1 MNFTEALNIL
11 KEEIEIIEEEKSCN
25 PSKKCCKSTETEQG
39 CTGGEPG
46 CDTKNKKASVTGCEP
61 GCDTKNKK
69 ASGCKPGCKPGCNTK
84 KDPAVKA
91 AEMTEVSA
99 MVSTVLKKNKVPAEA
114 VIKLARPIA
123 STILAFEKKNSDK
136 DLNDFDAG
144 LYSKLCSDFEKISAL
159 KDNAD
164 DLADKIVNAYH
175 NC

>member
-1 MNFTEALNIL
+1 MNFSEALNIL
-11 KEEIEIIEEEKSCN
+11 KEEIETIEEEKSCN

-61 GCDTKNKK
+61 GC
-69 ASGCKPGCKPGCNTK
+69 NTK
-84 KDPAVKA
+84 KTPAVKA
-91 AEMTEVSA
+91 AEMPEVSA
-99 MVSTVLKKNKVPAEA
+99 MVSTVLKKNKVPAES

-123 STILAFEKKNSDK
+123 STILSFEKKNSNK

>member
-1 MNFTEALNIL
+1 MNFSEALNIL

-25 PSKKCCKSTETEQG
+25 PSKKCCKSTETETEQG

-61 GCDTKNKK
+61 GC
-69 ASGCKPGCKPGCNTK
+69 NTK
-84 KDPAVKA
+84 KAPAVKA
-91 AEMTEVSA
+91 AEMPEVSA
-99 MVSTVLKKNKVPAEA
+99 MVSTVLKKNKVPAES

-123 STILAFEKKNSDK
+123 STILSFEKKNSNK

>member
-39 CTGGEPG
+39 CTGGKPG

-61 GCDTKNKK
+61 GC
-69 ASGCKPGCKPGCNTK
+69 NTK
-84 KDPAVKA
+84 KAPAVKA
-91 AEMTEVSA
+91 AEMPEVSA

>member
-1 MNFTEALNIL
+1 MNFSEALNIL

-61 GCDTKNKK
+61 GC
-69 ASGCKPGCKPGCNTK
+69 STK
-84 KDPAVKA
+84 KSPAVKA
-91 AEMTEVSA
+91 AEMPEVSA
-99 MVSTVLKKNKVPAEA
+99 MVSTVLKKNKVPAES

-123 STILAFEKKNSDK
+123 STILSFEKKNSNK

>member
-11 KEEIEIIEEEKSCN
+11 KEEIETIEEEKSCN

-46 CDTKNKKASVTGCEP
+46 CDTKNKKAS
-61 GCDTKNKK
+61 
-69 ASGCKPGCKPGCNTK
+69 GCKPGCNTK

-91 AEMTEVSA
+91 AEMPEVSA

>member
-46 CDTKNKKASVTGCEP
+46 CDTKNKKASGCEP
-61 GCDTKNKK
+61 GCDAKK
-69 ASGCKPGCKPGCNTK
+69 A
-84 KDPAVKA
+84 PAVKA
-91 AEMTEVSA
+91 AEMPEVSA

>member
-1 MNFTEALNIL
+1 MNFSEALNIL
-11 KEEIEIIEEEKSCN
+11 KEEIETIEEEKSCN

-61 GCDTKNKK
+61 GC
-69 ASGCKPGCKPGCNTK
+69 NTK

-91 AEMTEVSA
+91 AEMPEVSA
-99 MVSTVLKKNKVPAEA
+99 MVSTVLKKNKIPAES

>member
-1 MNFTEALNIL
+1 MNFSEALNIL
-11 KEEIEIIEEEKSCN
+11 KEEIETIEEEKSCN

-61 GCDTKNKK
+61 GC
-69 ASGCKPGCKPGCNTK
+69 NTK
-84 KDPAVKA
+84 KSPAVKAVKA
-91 AEMTEVSA
+91 AEMPEVSA
-99 MVSTVLKKNKVPAEA
+99 MVSTILKKNKVPAES

-123 STILAFEKKNSDK
+123 STILAFEKKNSNK

>member
-11 KEEIEIIEEEKSCN
+11 KEEIETIEEEKSCN

-46 CDTKNKKASVTGCEP
+46 CDTKSKKASVTGCEP
-61 GCDTKNKK
+61 GC
-69 ASGCKPGCKPGCNTK
+69 NTK
-84 KDPAVKA
+84 KSPAVKA
-91 AEMTEVSA
+91 AEMPEVSA
-99 MVSTVLKKNKVPAEA
+99 MVSTVLKKNKVPAES

>member
-11 KEEIEIIEEEKSCN
+11 KEEIETIEEEKSCN

-61 GCDTKNKK
+61 GC
-69 ASGCKPGCKPGCNTK
+69 STK
-84 KDPAVKA
+84 KSPAVKA
-91 AEMTEVSA
+91 AEMPEVSA
-99 MVSTVLKKNKVPAEA
+99 MVSTVLKKNKVPAES

-123 STILAFEKKNSDK
+123 STILAFEKKNSNK

>member
-11 KEEIEIIEEEKSCN
+11 KEEIETIEEEKSCN

-61 GCDTKNKK
+61 GCSTKK
-69 ASGCKPGCKPGCNTK
+69 A
-84 KDPAVKA
+84 PAVKA
-91 AEMTEVSA
+91 AEMPEVSA

>member
-11 KEEIEIIEEEKSCN
+11 KEEIETIEEEKSCN
-25 PSKKCCKSTETEQG
+25 PSKKCCKSTETETEQG

-46 CDTKNKKASVTGCEP
+46 CDTKNKKAS
-61 GCDTKNKK
+61 
-69 ASGCKPGCKPGCNTK
+69 GCKPGCNTK

-91 AEMTEVSA
+91 AEMPEVSA
-99 MVSTVLKKNKVPAEA
+99 MVSTVLKKNKVPAET

>member
-1 MNFTEALNIL
+1 MNFSEALNIL

-25 PSKKCCKSTETEQG
+25 PSKKCCKSTETETEQG

-61 GCDTKNKK
+61 GC
-69 ASGCKPGCKPGCNTK
+69 STK
-84 KDPAVKA
+84 KSPAVKA
-91 AEMTEVSA
+91 AEMPEVSA

-164 DLADKIVNAYH
+164 DLADKIVDAYH

>member
-1 MNFTEALNIL
+1 MNYTKALNIL
-11 KEEIEIIEEEKSCN
+11 KEEIETIEEEKSCN

-61 GCDTKNKK
+61 GC
-69 ASGCKPGCKPGCNTK
+69 NTK
-84 KDPAVKA
+84 KAPAVKA
-91 AEMTEVSA
+91 AEMPEVSA
-99 MVSTVLKKNKVPAEA
+99 MVSTVLKKNKVPAES

>member
-46 CDTKNKKASVTGCEP
+46 CDTKNKKES
-61 GCDTKNKK
+61 
-69 ASGCKPGCKPGCNTK
+69 GCKPGCNTK

-91 AEMTEVSA
+91 AEMPEVSA
-99 MVSTVLKKNKVPAEA
+99 MVSTVLKKNKVPAES

-123 STILAFEKKNSDK
+123 STILSFEKKNSNK

>member
-11 KEEIEIIEEEKSCN
+11 KEEIETIEEEKSCN

-46 CDTKNKKASVTGCEP
+46 CDTKNKKAS
-61 GCDTKNKK
+61 
-69 ASGCKPGCKPGCNTK
+69 GCKPGCNTK

-91 AEMTEVSA
+91 AEMPEVSA
-99 MVSTVLKKNKVPAEA
+99 MVSTVLKKNKVPAET

-175 NC
+175 SC

>member
-1 MNFTEALNIL
+1 MNFSEALNIL

-39 CTGGEPG
+39 RTGCEPG

-61 GCDTKNKK
+61 GC
-69 ASGCKPGCKPGCNTK
+69 NTK
-84 KDPAVKA
+84 KTPAVKA
-91 AEMTEVSA
+91 AEMPEVSA

>member
-11 KEEIEIIEEEKSCN
+11 KEEIETIEEEKSCN

-61 GCDTKNKK
+61 GC
-69 ASGCKPGCKPGCNTK
+69 NTK
-84 KDPAVKA
+84 KAPAVKA
-91 AEMTEVSA
+91 AEMPEVSA
-99 MVSTVLKKNKVPAEA
+99 MVSTVLKKNKVPAES

-123 STILAFEKKNSDK
+123 STILSFEKKNSNK

>member
-1 MNFTEALNIL
+1 MNFSEALNIL

-61 GCDTKNKK
+61 GCDTK
-69 ASGCKPGCKPGCNTK
+69 

-91 AEMTEVSA
+91 AEMPEVSA

-123 STILAFEKKNSDK
+123 STILAFEKKNSNK

>member
-11 KEEIEIIEEEKSCN
+11 KEEIETIEEEKSCN

-46 CDTKNKKASVTGCEP
+46 CDTKNKKAS
-61 GCDTKNKK
+61 
-69 ASGCKPGCKPGCNTK
+69 GCKPGCNTK
-84 KDPAVKA
+84 KDPAAKA
-91 AEMTEVSA
+91 TEMPEVSA
-99 MVSTVLKKNKVPAEA
+99 MVSAVLKKNKVPAET

-123 STILAFEKKNSDK
+123 STILAFEKKNSNK

>member
-1 MNFTEALNIL
+1 MNFSEALNIL

-61 GCDTKNKK
+61 GC
-69 ASGCKPGCKPGCNTK
+69 NTK
-84 KDPAVKA
+84 KAPAVKA
-91 AEMTEVSA
+91 AEMPEVSA

-136 DLNDFDAG
+136 GLNEFDAG

-164 DLADKIVNAYH
+164 NLADKIVNAYH

>member
-1 MNFTEALNIL
+1 MNFSEALNIL

-39 CTGGEPG
+39 YTGGEPG

-61 GCDTKNKK
+61 GC
-69 ASGCKPGCKPGCNTK
+69 NTK
-84 KDPAVKA
+84 KAPAVKA
-91 AEMTEVSA
+91 AEMPEVSA
-99 MVSTVLKKNKVPAEA
+99 MVSTVLKKNKVPAES

-123 STILAFEKKNSDK
+123 STILAFEKKNSNK

>member
-11 KEEIEIIEEEKSCN
+11 KEEIETIEEEKSCN
-25 PSKKCCKSTETEQG
+25 TSKKCCKSTETEQG

-61 GCDTKNKK
+61 GCDTKK
-69 ASGCKPGCKPGCNTK
+69 T
-84 KDPAVKA
+84 PAVKA
-91 AEMTEVSA
+91 AEMPEVSA

>member
-1 MNFTEALNIL
+1 MNFSEALNIL
-11 KEEIEIIEEEKSCN
+11 KEEIETIEEEKSCN
-25 PSKKCCKSTETEQG
+25 SSKKCCKSAETEQG

-61 GCDTKNKK
+61 GC
-69 ASGCKPGCKPGCNTK
+69 NTK
-84 KDPAVKA
+84 KSPAVKA
-91 AEMTEVSA
+91 AEMPEVSA
-99 MVSTVLKKNKVPAEA
+99 MVSTVLKKNKVPAES

-123 STILAFEKKNSDK
+123 STILAFEKKNSNK

>member
-1 MNFTEALNIL
+1 MNFSEALNIL

-25 PSKKCCKSTETEQG
+25 PSKKCCKSTETETEQG

-61 GCDTKNKK
+61 GC
-69 ASGCKPGCKPGCNTK
+69 NTK
-84 KDPAVKA
+84 KAPAVKA
-91 AEMTEVSA
+91 AEMPEVSA

-164 DLADKIVNAYH
+164 DLADKIVDAYH

>member
-11 KEEIEIIEEEKSCN
+11 KEEIETIEEEKSCN

-61 GCDTKNKK
+61 GCDTKK
-69 ASGCKPGCKPGCNTK
+69 T
-84 KDPAVKA
+84 PAVKA
-91 AEMTEVSA
+91 AEMPEVSA

-136 DLNDFDAG
+136 GLNEFDAG

>member
-1 MNFTEALNIL
+1 MNFSEALNIL

-25 PSKKCCKSTETEQG
+25 PSKKCCKSTETETETKQG

-61 GCDTKNKK
+61 GC
-69 ASGCKPGCKPGCNTK
+69 NTK

-91 AEMTEVSA
+91 AEMPEVSA
-99 MVSTVLKKNKVPAEA
+99 MVSTVLKKNKIPAEA

>member
-11 KEEIEIIEEEKSCN
+11 KEEIETIEEEKSCN

-61 GCDTKNKK
+61 GC
-69 ASGCKPGCKPGCNTK
+69 NTK
-84 KDPAVKA
+84 KAPAVKAVKA
-91 AEMTEVSA
+91 AEMPEVSA
-99 MVSTVLKKNKVPAEA
+99 MVSTVLKKNKVPAES

-123 STILAFEKKNSDK
+123 STILAFEKKNSNK

>member
-1 MNFTEALNIL
+1 MNFSEALNIL
-11 KEEIEIIEEEKSCN
+11 KEEIETIEEEKSCN

-61 GCDTKNKK
+61 GC
-69 ASGCKPGCKPGCNTK
+69 NTK
-84 KDPAVKA
+84 KSPAVKA
-91 AEMTEVSA
+91 AEMPEVSA
-99 MVSTVLKKNKVPAEA
+99 MVSTVLKKNKIPAEA

-123 STILAFEKKNSDK
+123 STILAFEKKNSNK

>member
-1 MNFTEALNIL
+1 MNFSEALNIL

-25 PSKKCCKSTETEQG
+25 PSKKCCKSTETETEQG

-61 GCDTKNKK
+61 GC
-69 ASGCKPGCKPGCNTK
+69 NTK
-84 KDPAVKA
+84 KAPAVKA
-91 AEMTEVSA
+91 AEMPEVSA
-99 MVSTVLKKNKVPAEA
+99 MVSTILKKNKVPAES

-123 STILAFEKKNSDK
+123 STILAFEKKNSNK

>member
-1 MNFTEALNIL
+1 MNFSEALNIL
-11 KEEIEIIEEEKSCN
+11 KEEIEIIEEEKACN

-61 GCDTKNKK
+61 GC
-69 ASGCKPGCKPGCNTK
+69 STK
-84 KDPAVKA
+84 KSPAVKA
-91 AEMTEVSA
+91 AEMPEVSA
-99 MVSTVLKKNKVPAEA
+99 MVSTVLKKNKVPAES

>member
-61 GCDTKNKK
+61 GC
-69 ASGCKPGCKPGCNTK
+69 NTK

-91 AEMTEVSA
+91 AEMPEVSA
-99 MVSTVLKKNKVPAEA
+99 MVSTVLKKNKVPAES

-123 STILAFEKKNSDK
+123 STILAFEKKNSNK

>member
-1 MNFTEALNIL
+1 MNFSEALNIL
-11 KEEIEIIEEEKSCN
+11 KEEIETIEEEKSCN

-61 GCDTKNKK
+61 GC
-69 ASGCKPGCKPGCNTK
+69 NTK
-84 KDPAVKA
+84 KSPAVKA
-91 AEMTEVSA
+91 AEMPEVSA

-136 DLNDFDAG
+136 DLNNFDAG

>member
-1 MNFTEALNIL
+1 MNFSEALNIL

-61 GCDTKNKK
+61 GCDTK
-69 ASGCKPGCKPGCNTK
+69 

-91 AEMTEVSA
+91 AEMPEVSA
-99 MVSTVLKKNKVPAEA
+99 MVSTILKKNKVPAES

>member
-1 MNFTEALNIL
+1 MNFSEALNIL
-11 KEEIEIIEEEKSCN
+11 KEEIETIEEEKSCN

-61 GCDTKNKK
+61 GC
-69 ASGCKPGCKPGCNTK
+69 NTK
-84 KDPAVKA
+84 KSPAVKA
-91 AEMTEVSA
+91 AEMPEVSA
-99 MVSTVLKKNKVPAEA
+99 MVSTVLKKSKVPAEA

-164 DLADKIVNAYH
+164 VLADKIVNAYH

>member
-11 KEEIEIIEEEKSCN
+11 KEEIETIEEEKSCI
-25 PSKKCCKSTETEQG
+25 PSKKCCKSTETETEQG

-46 CDTKNKKASVTGCEP
+46 CDTKNKKASVTGC
-61 GCDTKNKK
+61 
-69 ASGCKPGCKPGCNTK
+69 KPGCNTK
-84 KDPAVKA
+84 KAPAVKA
-91 AEMTEVSA
+91 AEMPEVSA

-164 DLADKIVNAYH
+164 DLADKIVDAYH

>member
-11 KEEIEIIEEEKSCN
+11 KEEIETIEEEKSCN

-61 GCDTKNKK
+61 GC
-69 ASGCKPGCKPGCNTK
+69 NTK
-84 KDPAVKA
+84 KSPAVKA
-91 AEMTEVSA
+91 AEMPEVSA
-99 MVSTVLKKNKVPAEA
+99 MVSTVLKKNKVPAES

>member
-1 MNFTEALNIL
+1 MNFSEALNIL

-61 GCDTKNKK
+61 GC
-69 ASGCKPGCKPGCNTK
+69 NTK
-84 KDPAVKA
+84 KAPAVKA
-91 AEMTEVSA
+91 AEMPEVSA

-144 LYSKLCSDFEKISAL
+144 LYSKLCSDFEKISAI